1 MRPAMNLYDIETSVM
16 DAAEKGMQLKE
27 IAHKA
32 GPLGVC
38 DTATLVF
45 SDLRYRVANAKGG
58 RTEILNGISGFC
70 KGGRLLALM
79 GASGRRAMQS

>member
-1 MRPAMNLYDIETSVM
+1 MSLSNAEDGVI
-16 DAAEKGMQLKE
+16 DAVEKGMQLKD
-27 IAHKA
+27 IACEA

-45 SDLRYRVANAKGG
+45 SDIRYRVPNAKGA
-58 RTEILNGISGFC
+58 RIEILNGISGFC

-79 GASGRRAMQS
+79 GASGMPAMQVT

>member
-1 MRPAMNLYDIETSVM
+1 M
-16 DAAEKGMQLKE
+16 DAIEKGMRLKDV
-27 IAHKA
+27 AHMA

-45 SDLRYRVANAKGG
+45 SDLRYRIPNAKGG
-58 RTEILNGISGFC
+58 RIEILNGISGFC

-79 GASGRRAMQS
+79 GASGKQAMQAKYFGATF